1 LNQPTK
7 ILSLKIPVA
16 LASLA
21 SAERHLVDKYQTN
34 RFLKN
39 ITFFLILKA
48 ESPLGCIHDYEKQ
61 IDHLSFITQ
70 CERQTFRKRLAWCIS
85 EQLLE
90 IKGSDIRLVSWKKV
104 GERYMFALEAYKTI
118 QYNPHEQKNIHLH
131 LLAVEIEDNKNR
143 QTYMI
148 QQKLKK
154 NPALT
159 QVIKN
164 TLHQYGADESKLNDF
179 NYMLNAM
186 RQLYK
191 RSFEAEPEIH
201 AMLNNV
207 RPDVN
212 RGVKGIAK
220 AWDCKSMQTVSYWK
234 KRLAE
239 AGIIRIYKGEVKV
252 REYLARATRTQKG
265 GRKGKEVKT
274 LVDTLYLIPQ
284 PGRPENEPRE
294 ASKKIAA

>member
-1 LNQPTK
+1 MAT
-7 ILSLKIPVA
+7 
-16 LASLA
+16 
-21 SAERHLVDKYQTN
+21 AERHLVDKYQTN
-34 RFLKN
+34 KFIKQ

-48 ESPLGCIHDYEKQ
+48 ETPFSFIQNYAKQ
-61 IDHLSFITQ
+61 IDYLSFITQ
-70 CERQTFRKRLAWCIS
+70 CERQTFKKRLAWLVS
-85 EQLLE
+85 EKLATIE
-90 IKGSDIRLVSWKKV
+90 NEGRDIRLCSWKEVSVLYYCNVDSFK
-104 GERYMFALEAYKTI
+104 LI
-118 QYNPHEQKNIHLH
+118 QYNPYEQKNIHLQ

-143 QTYMI
+143 QTYMVKT
-148 QQKLKK
+148 KLEK

-164 TLHQYGADESKLNDF
+164 TLCQYGADEKKLNDF
-179 NYMLNAM
+179 NYLLNGM

-191 RSFEAEPEIH
+191 RSFEQEPEIF

-207 RPDVN
+207 RPDTN

-220 AWDCKSMQTVSYWK
+220 AWDCKSPQTVSYWK

-252 REYLARATRTQKG
+252 REYLARATRTLKG
-265 GRKGKEVKT
+265 GRKGKELKH

-284 PGRPENEPRE
+284 PGRPENE
-294 ASKKIAA
+294 AGGSLKKIAA